1 MIYILLT
8 VIQSTLIFIVFR
20 LFKNFRIDT
29 WQAITINYI
38 VATIFGFA
46 INNQP
51 VTLSGVTGS
60 DWFVFS
66 IILGFLFI
74 GTFYV
79 FGLSSQKAGVALT
92 SVASKMSV
100 VIPVVFGV
108 ILYGDKMN
116 FLKVMGIII
125 ALLAFYLTFKKK
137 HSIQIRAAFIL
148 YPVLMFLGNGSVDT
162 IMKYTEY
169 HHIQNDLILFL
180 TFIFLTSLIIGI
192 ILVIIRIEY
201 HVSKFKLRNLMA
213 GTILGLVNFGSTYYM
228 LKAMGVFESSVV
240 FPVAN
245 SAIVMLSALTGF
257 LIFREKLYRVN
268 WLGIGLSIIAII
280 VIAYA

>member
-1 MIYILLT
+1 
-8 VIQSTLIFIVFR
+8 
-20 LFKNFRIDT
+20 
-29 WQAITINYI
+29 
-38 VATIFGFA
+38 
-46 INNQP
+46 
-51 VTLSGVTGS
+51 
-60 DWFVFS
+60 
-66 IILGFLFI
+66 
-74 GTFYV
+74 
-79 FGLSSQKAGVALT
+79 
-92 SVASKMSV
+92 
-100 VIPVVFGV
+100 
-108 ILYGDKMN
+108 
-116 FLKVMGIII
+116 
-125 ALLAFYLTFKKK
+125 
-137 HSIQIRAAFIL
+137 
-148 YPVLMFLGNGSVDT
+148 MFLGNGSVDT